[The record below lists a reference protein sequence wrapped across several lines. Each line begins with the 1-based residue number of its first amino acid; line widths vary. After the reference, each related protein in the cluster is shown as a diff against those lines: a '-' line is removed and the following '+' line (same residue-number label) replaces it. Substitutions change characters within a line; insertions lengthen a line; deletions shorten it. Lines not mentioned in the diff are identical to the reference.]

1 MWLNASPPG
10 AAVPPGAVSPKDA
23 ARGTA
28 SPGTTPV
35 EPVTW
40 MTEAVRGSA
49 GGRGDRPRLSAD
61 SARRLA
67 RACWSELTN
76 HDPNV
81 FPVQAERRGVRFY
94 LQEERGGQRLSA
106 LVWDGFQ
113 WRTVGS
119 LRLPASD

>member
-1 MWLNASPPG
+1 MDASPSPAPARPSVIDPLRT
-10 AAVPPGAVSPKDA
+10 AAPDPLA
-23 ARGTA
+23 
-28 SPGTTPV
+28 
-35 EPVTW
+35 W
-40 MTEAVRGSA
+40 MADTIRGSA
-49 GGRGDRPRLSAD
+49 GGRGERPRLSAD

-67 RACWSELTN
+67 RTCWSELTN
-76 HDPNV
+76 HDPNI
-81 FPVQAERRGVRFY
+81 FPVQTERRGIRFY

>member
-1 MWLNASPPG
+1 MIDPLRT
-10 AAVPPGAVSPKDA
+10 AAPDPLA
-23 ARGTA
+23 
-28 SPGTTPV
+28 
-35 EPVTW
+35 W
-40 MTEAVRGSA
+40 MADTIRGSA
-49 GGRGDRPRLSAD
+49 GGRGERPRLSAD

-67 RACWSELTN
+67 RTCWSELTN
-76 HDPNV
+76 HDPNI
-81 FPVQAERRGVRFY
+81 FPVQTERRGIRFY